1 MHTNS
6 NVKSRLGEFLKYKGI
21 GQAKFAE
28 SVGLSR
34 GFANNVGDSIRAENL
49 AKITAIYPELNT
61 TWLLT
66 GDGSMLKSSN
76 ASVAAPV
83 SEAPADSESVSIDR
97 QAWEVIRSQ
106 AASLERKD
114 KQVDEL
120 LEMLRAEMKR
130 GDDAD
135 YRGHAATRAAAD

>member
-1 MHTNS
+1 MDGSKILNKLLEYS
-6 NVKSRLGEFLKYKGI
+6 ELNGKNFSEKI
-21 GQAKFAE
+21 GLNRPQ
-28 SVGLSR
+28 
-34 GFANNVGDSIRAENL
+34 
-49 AKITAIYPELNT
+49 AIYDILNGKTKNISAAMANKIISVFPEINKG
-61 TWLLT
+61 WLQS
-66 GDGSMLKSSN
+66 GEGRMLKDTSTST
-76 ASVAAPV
+76 
-83 SEAPADSESVSIDR
+83 APADSDNISIDR